1 MSRVLKYHPRRDI
14 LLNSANLV
22 KVMVLSC
29 LPRALQM
36 FKNCLSC
43 DEGSKPLC
51 VSFDKNQVSQSGGN
65 SVSESIYILDNLSLH
80 AMVIKCVLVAGPGGG
95 QGEARCP

>member
-1 MSRVLKYHPRRDI
+1 MPKKVDDFLPSSNVLYFLKSLVTTLYTFMTRVFKYHPRRDI
-14 LLNSANLV
+14 LLNSAHLV

-51 VSFDKNQVSQSGGN
+51 VSFDKKNQVSLSGGKFC
-65 SVSESIYILDNLSLH
+65 E
-80 AMVIKCVLVAGPGGG
+80 
-95 QGEARCP
+95 